1 MNKFYSF
8 LLALF
13 LLANAAQAQDSYLAS
28 VNGFVTTDILVNYDM
43 LSTFDICDGV
53 FYGHTGDTII
63 ALDMATGNE
72 LTRYGKP
79 ADYPSYPGFVYAN
92 PSQNEIWAG
101 FTVSGNSDDRIYRID
116 TETGVWHQKATLTGN
131 FDMEIFNGHLI
142 VDGAIYGEE
151 NVFYLLDTTG
161 SNNHRPIIQAVGS
174 SAGFSMDETGNL
186 YYATS
191 TFDENSLVKWNAEDV
206 MAVIDNEDSEPLQ
219 MTDAE
224 KLSDLHAGAYDC
236 DIDDAGNIVFNMNDY
251 ASDKVM
257 AIWNTASGDGFNF
270 DTLAYTSD
278 DMDWLTMIKTTG
290 NVRNTGDANGACVL
304 SYARPVAKVQ
314 GTNHAPELI
323 QPFATTQESAGAN
336 DISLDLTEYFTDADN
351 DELSFTVQSVSN
363 SNVLE
368 ATISGNMMTVSL
380 LDAGQATIT
389 VAANDG
395 VAEIFTTLI
404 VGLHHEITDDY
415 RVANLEDLSLADE
428 NYWNGSEGEG
438 YFQTENVIFA
448 NEYNTEYGSWSQ
460 WAYSNVTDNTTPGW
474 ANQYSAI
481 TGAGFEADEPG
492 SGTYAVGYASA
503 YAPPMVKF
511 ADDKAHT
518 VKGFYVANSTYAALA
533 MMHGDSYSKK
543 FGGETGN
550 DPDWL
555 KLSVWGL
562 HNGANTDTVEFYLAD
577 YRFDDNVQD
586 YILQTWQ
593 WVELSELGYVDSL
606 QMMLNSS
613 DVGEWGMNTPAYF
626 CADNFYIGD
635 AENSIEAFAD
645 DVDFQVYPNPA
656 TDHISINFQE
666 YSRGKVTII
675 DVSGKVVM
683 QTKFATINQK
693 IDINSLSPGLYMIQ
707 VQTGSQIKTKR
718 IIKQ

>member
-1 MNKFYSF
+1 
-8 LLALF
+8 
-13 LLANAAQAQDSYLAS
+13 
-28 VNGFVTTDILVNYDM
+28 
-43 LSTFDICDGV
+43 
-53 FYGHTGDTII
+53 
-63 ALDMATGNE
+63 
-72 LTRYGKP
+72 
-79 ADYPSYPGFVYAN
+79 
-92 PSQNEIWAG
+92 
-101 FTVSGNSDDRIYRID
+101 
-116 TETGVWHQKATLTGN
+116 
-131 FDMEIFNGHLI
+131 
-142 VDGAIYGEE
+142 
-151 NVFYLLDTTG
+151 
-161 SNNHRPIIQAVGS
+161 
-174 SAGFSMDETGNL
+174 
-186 YYATS
+186 
-191 TFDENSLVKWNAEDV
+191 
-206 MAVIDNEDSEPLQ
+206 
-219 MTDAE
+219 
-224 KLSDLHAGAYDC
+224 
-236 DIDDAGNIVFNMNDY
+236 
-251 ASDKVM
+251 
-257 AIWNTASGDGFNF
+257 
-270 DTLAYTSD
+270 
-278 DMDWLTMIKTTG
+278 
-290 NVRNTGDANGACVL
+290 
-304 SYARPVAKVQ
+304 
-314 GTNHAPELI
+314 
-323 QPFATTQESAGAN
+323 
-336 DISLDLTEYFTDADN
+336 
-351 DELSFTVQSVSN
+351 
-363 SNVLE
+363 
-368 ATISGNMMTVSL
+368 
-380 LDAGQATIT
+380 
-389 VAANDG
+389 
-395 VAEIFTTLI
+395 
-404 VGLHHEITDDY
+404 
-415 RVANLEDLSLADE
+415 LSLADE
-428 NYWNGSEGEG
+428 SYWNGSEGEG

-533 MMHGDSYSKK
+533 MMHGDNYSKK

-593 WVELSELGYVDSL
+593 WV
-606 QMMLNSS
+606 
-613 DVGEWGMNTPAYF
+613 
-626 CADNFYIGD
+626 GD

-656 TDHISINFQE
+656 TDHISINFPE

-693 IDINSLSPGLYMIQ
+693 IDVNSLSPGLYMIQ